1 MKTENWRPFLFVLIV
16 VSLLLTLFFLFYPSK
31 TIEKQALYL
40 RPLGVIPVYKNLDI
54 DQDYFWENLSLTAES
69 AYAFDLETGTLL
81 YEKEAQ
87 SKLYPASTVKML
99 TALVVV
105 DYYQLDQLLSVNFEA
120 KVPGNGI
127 DLQVGEQLMVKD
139 LLASLLVSSAND
151 SAYVLANNYE
161 GGLEAFV
168 RAMNQKAQ
176 ELNLK
181 DSFFTNPAGLDEFEQ
196 RSSARDL
203 NILARELLKN
213 NYLRQL
219 VATPYL
225 EINSFSEKNM
235 QEKNSFYQLF
245 NTNQLLGRLSGVSGV
260 KTGTTSLAGQVLVT
274 LVRRNGREILISLM
288 NSQDRYEDT
297 EKLLAWIFNTY
308 QFIDLREDPTATV
321 F

>member
-1 MKTENWRPFLFVLIV
+1 VKTENWRPFLFVLIV
-16 VSLLLTLFFLFYPSK
+16 VSLLFTLFLLFYPSK

-54 DQDYFWENLSLTAES
+54 DQDHFWENLSLTAES